1 MAFKMKYSGKELQS
15 SSPMSQIANCVK
27 GSGSCKVRFAKIKNK
42 IRHVKRKIKQTD
54 FAFNDADND
63 GTVVSRLFTRKRK
76 NKNSSSNTNSGP
88 DVSQTTP
95 NTTQRIRT
103 FTPSNSNSNK
113 SNGGGSGTTEYIT
126 SKEDI
131 KEANKGL
138 S

>member
-15 SSPMSQIANCVK
+15 SSPMSQIANCIK
-27 GSGSCKVRFAKIKNK
+27 GSGSCKVRFPKIKNK
-42 IRHVKRKIKQTD
+42 IRNIKRNLANRD
-54 FAFNDADND
+54 NMFNDSDND
-63 GTVVSRLFTRKRK
+63 GTVVSRFFTKK
-76 NKNSSSNTNSGP
+76 NKNSSKP

-95 NTTQRIRT
+95 DTTQQIRALT
-103 FTPSNSNSNK
+103 SSNSNSNK
-113 SNGGGSGTTEYIT
+113 SNGGGGGGSGTTEYIT

>member
-27 GSGSCKVRFAKIKNK
+27 GSGSCKVRFPKIKNK
-42 IRHVKRKIKQTD
+42 IRSIKRKLHNRD
-54 FAFNDADND
+54 HMFNDSDRD

-76 NKNSSSNTNSGP
+76 NKNSSSNTNSKP
-88 DVSQTTP
+88 DPNP
-95 NTTQRIRT
+95 NTTQQIRT

-113 SNGGGSGTTEYIT
+113 SNGESGTTEYIT
-126 SKEDI
+126 SKENI

>member
-1 MAFKMKYSGKELQS
+1 MKYSGKELQS

-27 GSGSCKVRFAKIKNK
+27 GSGSCKVRFPKIKNK
-42 IRHVKRKIKQTD
+42 IRSIKRNLANRD
-54 FAFNDADND
+54 HMFNDSDND
-63 GTVVSRLFTRKRK
+63 GTVVSRLFTRK
-76 NKNSSSNTNSGP
+76 NKISSSNTKSGP

-95 NTTQRIRT
+95 DTTQQIRT

-113 SNGGGSGTTEYIT
+113 SNGGGGSGTTEYIT
-126 SKEDI
+126 LQDQNM